1 MIGSFVF
8 NPYPSVSIKDNKTT
22 ISCNAGKVDVSKAIL
37 TINKKEIKCN
47 NINTNTKGTKK

>member
-22 ISCNAGKVDVSKAIL
+22 ISCNAGKVDVSKAVL